1 MAKCE
6 WCGRTVK
13 SLNMITDNFTNTTC
27 NICDS
32 CNKSYEE
39 HECIKCGATSSIL
52 IKGMCTNCYQTVMH
66 SKQVRKEEA
75 INGLSPDAAR
85 SVMSDVEMTDKDFD
99 DWMTMGKAFSTKDL
113 KESVEL
119 RRIWIMVKLMT
130 AGIKDQDVINENVAD
145 IETLLD
151 RCFSKIINNKC
162 KLIIAYDKE
171 TRSLV
176 KRSEVIDYLNQVYII
191 KA

>member
-1 MAKCE
+1 
-6 WCGRTVK
+6 
-13 SLNMITDNFTNTTC
+13 
-27 NICDS
+27 
-32 CNKSYEE
+32 
-39 HECIKCGATSSIL
+39 
-52 IKGMCTNCYQTVMH
+52 MH
-66 SKQVRKEEA
+66 IKQVRKEEA
-75 INGLSPDAAR
+75 INGLSADAAR
-85 SVMSDVEMTDKDFD
+85 SVMSDVEMTEKDFE
-99 DWMTMGKAFSTKDL
+99 DWMMMSKAFSPKDL

-130 AGIKDQDVINENVAD
+130 AGIKDQDVINDNIVD

-162 KLIIAYDKE
+162 KLIIAYDKD

-176 KRSEVIDYLNQVYII
+176 KKSEVIDYLNQVYII